1 MKITKKQL
9 RRIIREEKARL
20 LRESS
25 WDRYGD
31 VPDAMP
37 DPMEEFRSRGD
48 IEKYT
53 QNLEKIIEFGGMDF
67 SDEEIKAAIADAM
80 ARLGIK

>member
-9 RRIIREEKARL
+9 RRIIREEKARIL
-20 LRESS
+20 KESAA
-25 WDRYGD
+25 YGFASP
-31 VPDAMP
+31 PDAQP

-53 QNLEKIIEFGGMDF
+53 KNLEMIIEFGGQDF
-67 SDEEIKAAIADAM
+67 SDEQIKAAVADAL
-80 ARLGIK
+80 ARLGIR

>member
-20 LRESS
+20 VKESAA
-25 WDRYGD
+25 YGFASP
-31 VPDAMP
+31 PDAEP
-37 DPMEEFRSRGD
+37 DTMAEFMSNGD

-53 QNLEKIIEFGGMDF
+53 KNLEMIIEFGGQDF
-67 SDEEIKAAIADAM
+67 SDAEIRAAVEDALR
-80 ARLGIK
+80 RLGIK

>member
-1 MKITKKQL
+1 MKVTKRQL

-25 WDRYGD
+25 WRDGD

-48 IEKYT
+48 IEKFT
-53 QNLEKIIEFGGMDF
+53 KNLEMIIEFGGMDF
-67 SDEEIKAAIADAM
+67 SDDQIKAAVADAM
-80 ARLGIK
+80 ARLGIR